1 MYYYKKPEIECHGCF
16 CAIPTA
22 VFDSST
28 GFDVCSTCG
37 VVMEM
42 VLDDTPEYEYSDRGS
57 FVGHYGLPDSSLGTV
72 VDTHNTLT
80 KRLEASLADKQDL
93 ILQEIKNITGQ
104 ICQAIHIRIPHV
116 IYDTSVE
123 IAKLHREK
131 IYLSGGKKIASI
143 AMSVYFAC
151 KLHNS
156 DREIRLFSSACSIDM
171 KLLNSAIKSIKETLN
186 DTKYMTVA
194 NSDNKYYALVTQF
207 IGRLHITEEDIKKLR
222 RDSNNMIDRVSSI
235 FDTGK
240 KPRTI
245 VATIIYMCALVN
257 NMDIDMREI
266 SIATNVCSQSIG
278 KCITFIKK
286 EYDIEF

>member
-1 MYYYKKPEIECHGCF
+1 MYFKAPELERGGCY
-16 CAIPTA
+16 CEVPTTIY
-22 VFDSST
+22 DSMT
-28 GFDVCSTCG
+28 GFDVCTTCG
-37 VVMEM
+37 VVLEM
-42 VLDDTPEYEYSDRGS
+42 VLDETPDYQYDDAGADM
-57 FVGHYGLPDSSLGTV
+57 GHYGLAGASLGTMI
-72 VDTHNTLT
+72 DTHSTLT
-80 KRLEASLADKQDL
+80 KRLEASLADKPDL
-93 ILQEIKNITGQ
+93 VIQEIKNIAAQ
-104 ICQAIHIRIPHV
+104 VCQAIHIRIPHV

-123 IAKLHREK
+123 IAKLHRDK

-171 KLLNSAIKSIKETLN
+171 KLLNSAIKSIKETLK

-207 IGRLHITEEDIKKLR
+207 IGRLHITEEDTKKLR

-245 VATIIYMCALVN
+245 VATIIYMCALSN

-278 KCITFIKK
+278 KCLTFIKK
-286 EYDIEF
+286 EYNIDF